1 MTLVSSREFV
11 TNQKKYFD
19 LAINEQVFIKRG
31 KNMFIVSRA
40 DEDDD
45 SELALAK
52 ERKNSG
58 GEFTSTANFIEY
70 LRK

>member
-1 MTLVSSREFV
+1 MTLVNSREFV

-19 LAINEQVFIKRG
+19 LAINEQIFIKRG
-31 KNMFIVSRA
+31 KNMFIVTCA
-40 DEDDD
+40 DEEENNEL
-45 SELALAK
+45 ELAI

-58 GEFTSTANFIEY
+58 GEFTSTAEFINY